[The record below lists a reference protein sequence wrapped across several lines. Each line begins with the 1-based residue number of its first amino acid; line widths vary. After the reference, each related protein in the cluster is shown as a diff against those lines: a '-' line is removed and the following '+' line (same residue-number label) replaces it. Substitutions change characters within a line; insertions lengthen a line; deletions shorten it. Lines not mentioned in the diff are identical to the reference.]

1 MDQKKKEKEKKVP
14 AQNVS
19 AQTLITMSGGYLQE
33 D

>member
-1 MDQKKKEKEKKVP
+1 MDQKKKRKKKVP
-14 AQNVS
+14 TQNVS